1 MASDLARKASALEDE
16 LVVFERVGREA
27 WMTPLD
33 SQKNLERAR
42 RLLDK
47 LADAETVLN
56 GKAGDLAR
64 LLGALRDRQQES
76 ADRISGW
83 ARELQEKIESFNA
96 VQARFA
102 QLGSSASGLQE
113 ALQKASGDPAAL
125 EDVTAQLHALAER
138 SGDLADEAKL
148 AGFKDLQ
155 RDAEARRSQL
165 TSSARKLDELRARL

>member
-1 MASDLARKASALEDE
+1 MASELAKKAGALEDE
-16 LVVFERVGREA
+16 LAVFERIGREA
-27 WMTPLD
+27 WTTPLD

-47 LADAETVLN
+47 LAEAETVLN

-64 LLGALRDRQQES
+64 LLGALRDRQQDA
-76 ADRISGW
+76 ADRITGW
-83 ARELQEKIESFNA
+83 ARELQEKIESYNT

-102 QLGSSASGLQE
+102 ELGSSATGLQE
-113 ALQKASGDPAAL
+113 ALQKASGDPEAL
-125 EDVTAQLHALAER
+125 AEVTTELHALAKR

-165 TSSARKLDELRARL
+165 ESSARKLEELRARL